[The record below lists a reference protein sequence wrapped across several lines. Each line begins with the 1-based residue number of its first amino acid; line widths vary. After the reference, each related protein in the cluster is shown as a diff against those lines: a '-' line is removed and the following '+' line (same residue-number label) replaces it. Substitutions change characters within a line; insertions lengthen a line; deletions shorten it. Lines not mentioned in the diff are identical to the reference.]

1 MCPRFNLSDKEF
13 AGIYPRLK
21 NPPPSSRYESSNRR
35 PVSFLPPV
43 LSPPTIP
50 LLPIQGF
57 LFPPDS
63 SNLSIPLCSHSFARL
78 FACKEDYERR
88 LVLPFSHDVKWNI
101 LAIIPLG
108 KHAVPTLSRMG
119 RTIETELYFKL
130 NILDII

>member
-50 LLPIQGF
+50 LLPIRGF

-78 FACKEDYERR
+78 FARKEDYERR

-108 KHAVPTLSRMG
+108 KHPVPTLSRMG